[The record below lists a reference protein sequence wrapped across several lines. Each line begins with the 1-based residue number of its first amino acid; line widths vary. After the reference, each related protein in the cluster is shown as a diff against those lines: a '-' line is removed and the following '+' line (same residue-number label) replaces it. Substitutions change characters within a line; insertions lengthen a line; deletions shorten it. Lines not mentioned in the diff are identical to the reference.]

1 MGGSMVAGHAP
12 VGRVKRRVRGSTAG
26 QSLTEFA
33 LITPVLLLLLF
44 AIIQFSI
51 VMVQRNALSFA
62 ARQGARAA
70 TIHGTEPSSDDQI
83 CAAVRA
89 GLSSS
94 GANADDLGTV
104 TIYNGASAG
113 LNAAGT
119 GATDPTQEEVGTCG
133 AGGWTRTSGNWG
145 WNHRQ
150 SLVLDPAPPI
160 GVSITYN
167 FHFVIPLF
175 GRGLTMGDASILR
188 AEPQYAVGAVPGVN
202 GPTPP
207 PLDTSTP
214 YPTSTPN
221 PTATTYPTS
230 TPNPTPT
237 PYPTATPYP

>member
-1 MGGSMVAGHAP
+1 MGGSMMAGRAP
-12 VGRVKRRVRGSTAG
+12 VGRMKRRVRGSAAG

-70 TIHGTEPSSDDQI
+70 TIHGAEPSSDDQI
-83 CAAVRA
+83 CAAIRA

-104 TIYNGASAG
+104 RIYDGTSAG

-119 GATDPTQEEVGTCG
+119 DTNDPSTDEVGTCT
-133 AGGWTRTSGNWG
+133 GGHWTRTSGNWG

-207 PLDTSTP
+207 PLDTPTP

-221 PTATTYPTS
+221 PTATSYPTS

-237 PYPTATPYP
+237 PYPTATLYP